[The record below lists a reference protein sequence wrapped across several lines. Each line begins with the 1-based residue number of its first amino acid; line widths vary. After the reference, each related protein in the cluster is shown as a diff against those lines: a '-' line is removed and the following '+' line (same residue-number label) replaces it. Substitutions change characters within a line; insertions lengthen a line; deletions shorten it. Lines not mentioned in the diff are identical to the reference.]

1 MKLSIERDHD
11 KQFQVEIKMQNF
23 SHKGKPPEANNWLL
37 ALHFVVTLNPET
49 DNKFPYHN
57 LNEQHQQN
65 TSIKNKQVNT
75 WQSSSL
81 ILDIADNAYELVASF
96 TGKNPLNP

>member
-1 MKLSIERDHD
+1 
-11 KQFQVEIKMQNF
+11 
-23 SHKGKPPEANNWLL
+23 L
-37 ALHFVVTLNPET
+37 ALSLPFVVALHSKNET
-49 DNKFPYHN
+49 DNKFSYHN

-81 ILDIADNAYELVASF
+81 ILDIADDAYELVASF